1 MHVVDVNS
9 GRAGRGLSQSEN
21 LLRVNM
27 EAAKEVARQLRLRD
41 LGGIIVVD
49 FIDMYSEAD
58 RKKVYNCLKDEF
70 RKDRAVTKLLPM
82 SDFGIIEI
90 TRQRL
95 RPSLTQ
101 KADRLTDDVPAGEG
115 DGSEV
120 AVRMAAIGAGEI
132 AQPERRYEPERRDRA
147 VTAGEVASA
156 IESWLR
162 QYRTSVPD
170 KYRDRPITLVV
181 HPLLAT
187 FLRRGIPSRL
197 FRWRLSMRGL
207 PYAVAEDAAL
217 DPLAF
222 VVRDDKSGKMITS
235 KYTPG

>member
-1 MHVVDVNS
+1 MWFSRKD
-9 GRAGRGLSQSEN
+9 GTLA
-21 LLRVNM
+21 
-27 EAAKEVARQLRLRD
+27 RD
-41 LGGIIVVD
+41 LPPYRRIMPFIMRGKNESIAYFEQTLDLTKTEAFIQEWNRRGGLKITLYHVFLWGVVQVLGKRPRLNR
-49 FIDMYSEAD
+49 FIAGSHIYQRDGIWISTSA
-58 RKKVYNCLKDEF
+58 KKAMNDDSPVVVLK
-70 RKDRAVTKLLPM
+70 
-82 SDFGIIEI
+82 
-90 TRQRL
+90 
-95 RPSLTQ
+95 
-101 KADRLTDDVPAGEG
+101 
-115 DGSEV
+115 
-120 AVRMAAIGAGEI
+120 
-132 AQPERRYEPERRDRA
+132 RRYEPERRDRA